1 MTVHEFKDTTYAGLR
16 VTRFMVADADGK
28 NIATF
33 ENGNSKPQ
41 HRIFTTRKGAEKY
54 IAIDS
59 YGRPFHAGQGLAGGV
74 ESGYIRRD
82 GPVAKIAGCE

>member
-1 MTVHEFKDTTYAGLR
+1 MILNHPGFIAPNTDCIQCGRPGAMQGTTH
-16 VTRFMVADADGK
+16 
-28 NIATF
+28 
-33 ENGNSKPQ
+33 NGWCWYCVQN
-41 HRIFTTRKGAEKY
+41 RMEGRG
-54 IAIDS
+54 IDS